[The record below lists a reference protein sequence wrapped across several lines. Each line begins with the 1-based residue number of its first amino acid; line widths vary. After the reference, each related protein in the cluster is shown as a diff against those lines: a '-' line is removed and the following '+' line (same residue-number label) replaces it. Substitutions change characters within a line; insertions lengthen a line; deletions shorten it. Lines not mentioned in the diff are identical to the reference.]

1 MNYEF
6 PKALYK
12 DGKWDGVSLPD
23 CVDVVNQEEQDAQ
36 AERGYY
42 PFGSVVEQE
51 KRKPGRPRKTEA
63 E

>member
-12 DGKWDGVSLPD
+12 DGKWDGVSEPD
-23 CVDVVNQEEQDAQ
+23 CIDVHSQEEQDKQ
-36 AERGYY
+36 AGNGYF
-42 PFGSVVEQE
+42 PFGSVVEPE
-51 KRKPGRPRKTEA
+51 KKKPGRPRKTEA